1 MRADGNVMKPL
12 FSQTVKGKSTPLS
25 IKDISSISKQAMEK
39 AGVPSHFTPRSL
51 RSAASSAAIDDGV
64 PMERVLMQG
73 RWSSKE
79 MFKKFYYR
87 ATGRSRKKKK
97 LKLHDCLRL

>member
-1 MRADGNVMKPL
+1 SICSFHVLRKWLQVSEKDVPLVRADGNVMKPL
-12 FSQTVKGKSTPLS
+12 FYKTIKGKSTPLS
-25 IKDISSISKQAMEK
+25 I
-39 AGVPSHFTPRSL
+39 VPSHFTPRSL

-64 PMERVLMQG
+64 PMEKVLMQG

-87 ATGRSRKKKK
+87 ATGRSRKRKS
-97 LKLHDCLRL
+97 